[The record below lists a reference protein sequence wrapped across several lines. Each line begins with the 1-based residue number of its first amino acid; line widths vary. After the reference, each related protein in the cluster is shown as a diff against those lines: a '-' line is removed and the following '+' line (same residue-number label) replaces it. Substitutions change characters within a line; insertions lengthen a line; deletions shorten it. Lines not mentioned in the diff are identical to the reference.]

1 MCELTLHLFRGQVSF
16 CVNVINFEAE
26 PLKVNLTVY
35 SAIYAN
41 HLRDITLA
49 KLPNK
54 LKNLDQAKMILTLK
68 KKQLHTHLIMMAQK
82 IYPMFFQQG
91 YPTYL

>member
-68 KKQLHTHLIMMAQK
+68 KKQL
-82 IYPMFFQQG
+82 G
-91 YPTYL
+91 ER